1 MKRYVRLPLALML
14 FTACSS
20 QSPPGNVDITLTV
33 DPAVSAAIKNSIV
46 QIVFLIGQGSDKK
59 LVYPEACRGCTDG
72 ADSCDASKECL
83 NFIGCGYDP
92 DLSTFAPEVSF
103 SDVGEGKTMDII
115 SCGLNSNQHPVIAG
129 EGAAKNLDGKSSTIT
144 LTTTVTP
151 CTVNL
156 PPLCIQP

>member
-1 MKRYVRLPLALML
+1 MRLALALML

-20 QSPPGNVDITLTV
+20 QLPPGNVDITLTV
-33 DPAVSAAIKNSIV
+33 DPAVNSATKTSIV
-46 QIVFLIGQGSDKK
+46 QVVFLIGQGSDKK

-72 ADSCDASKECL
+72 STTCDSSKECL

-92 DLSTFAPEVSF
+92 DLSSFAPEVSF
-103 SDVGEGKTMDII
+103 SEVGEGKILDII
-115 SCGLNSNQHPVIAG
+115 SCGLNSNQDPVVAG
-129 EGAAKNLDGKSSTIT
+129 EGSAKNLDGKSATIT

-151 CTVNL
+151 CTDNL